1 MNYDSQITNYES
13 RITYHVSRITNKNMR
28 QEWFDTLDAGITVCD
43 EKGIVTYMNEKAAD
57 NLSKY
62 GGFKLLGSNLLDCH
76 SELSRKIIQKMLKNA
91 SENIYTTE
99 KGGIKELICQKPVF
113 EKGEFAG
120 IIEITI
126 VLPKEMPHHIRD

>member
-1 MNYDSQITNYES
+1 M
-13 RITYHVSRITNKNMR
+13 K

-43 EKGIVTYMNEKAAD
+43 EKGIIKYMNEKAAD
-57 NLSKY
+57 NLNKY

-76 SELSRKIIQKMLKNA
+76 SEASRKIIQEMLKNA

-99 KGGIKELICQKPVF
+99 KNGIKEFICQKPIF
-113 EKGEFAG
+113 ENGKFAG

-126 VLPKEMPHHIRD
+126 VLPGEMPHHIRD